1 MAMAGIY
8 GYTGLGAGF
17 GGFGMGTS
25 SLGGFGGFSPIKA
38 FAQQANAQNSPM
50 QMYQMTQILQMLI
63 GALQQLSQGYAQMMG
78 GGQNVNRIGQAGN
91 AGAAGNAG
99 NAGAA
104 GNAGVANPSYPGS
117 SAYGGNAGATAGTGA
132 AVGSEAAGG
141 AGVAGGAAE
150 GRAPGVSD
158 PGFAAWAA
166 DPKSVGSQERTRISQ
181 LDDKQRAI
189 LHVWGIQAGSSGKN
203 DGGVLFNIL
212 NNPQDFKPEEV
223 KFAREAYNYD
233 MQHYGGVTGKGIDQ
247 AFFGLYKDMTG
258 EDISQRYANRPLQFA
273 QGPVDMNNRLT
284 GNNGLGEF
292 DNAVIRLWG
301 HDRLDNGQNDGSIV
315 QFSLENGQSMDS
327 DVVAKQRTNVEALL
341 AADEADGGRDGSSLA
356 RAFTDSMDR
365 IYLGGPGA
373 NVDKTLAESGLNRTT
388 VGSVLDRIK
397 DTPFPGIPPGIDIT
411 NTANIGKCPFFKGG
425 MGQVKING

>member
-17 GGFGMGTS
+17 GGFGMGAP
-25 SLGGFGGFSPIKA
+25 SLGGFGGFGQSGAFSPV
-38 FAQQANAQNSPM
+38 QANSQNSPM

-78 GGQNVNRIGQAGN
+78 GGQPVHRVGQAGG
-91 AGAAGNAG
+91 AG
-99 NAGAA
+99 
-104 GNAGVANPSYPGS
+104 
-117 SAYGGNAGATAGTGA
+117 
-132 AVGSEAAGG
+132 AAGG
-141 AGVAGGAAE
+141 AGGAYGAGANRGAGGSLPGAP
-150 GRAPGVSD
+150 GTRAPGVSD

-166 DPKSVGSQERTRISQ
+166 DPKSIGSAERTRISQ

-189 LHVWGIQAGSSGKN
+189 LHVWGMQAGSSGKN
-203 DGGVLFNIL
+203 DGGVIFNIL
-212 NNPQDFKPEEV
+212 NSPQDFKPEEV
-223 KFAREAYNYD
+223 AFAREAYNYD

-258 EDISQRYANRPLQFA
+258 EDISQRYNNRPLTFA
-273 QGPVDMNNRLT
+273 QGPVDMNNRVT

-292 DNAVIRLWG
+292 DNAVIRMWG

-315 QFSLENGQSMDS
+315 QFSLQNARSMDA
-327 DVVAKQRTNVEALL
+327 DLVGKQRGNIEALL

-356 RAFTDSMDR
+356 RAFQDSMDR

-373 NVDKTLAESGLNRTT
+373 NVDKTLAQSGLNRPT

-425 MGQVKING
+425 MGQVKINN